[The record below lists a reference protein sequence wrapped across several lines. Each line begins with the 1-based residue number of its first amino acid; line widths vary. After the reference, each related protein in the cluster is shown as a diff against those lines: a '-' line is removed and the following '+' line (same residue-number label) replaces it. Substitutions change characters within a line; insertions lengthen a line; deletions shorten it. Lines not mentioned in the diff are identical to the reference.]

1 MALPQS
7 DLQPSFPPGT
17 ALVEVLSLMEPDD
30 TFLSAVEGAV
40 DDRDGATVVWG
51 PLIHEQPLPAS
62 IESRSVGTPRHHRGA
77 ENVRPPSH

>member
-7 DLQPSFPPGT
+7 DLQPSSPPGT

-40 DDRDGATVVWG
+40 DDRDGATVV
-51 PLIHEQPLPAS
+51 
-62 IESRSVGTPRHHRGA
+62 
-77 ENVRPPSH
+77 